1 METIAVY
8 WEPIVRVYGFD
19 IKCDISLLHLKC
31 SIETIDTLLYD
42 IEQQSETSPTF
53 LFSQLQL
60 QPPDVAHLYLAADHD
75 QISDYRNRLEAKE
88 VKNNLML
95 TAHSPADLLFFHGP
109 HFQDRFGIAN
119 NVFKTL
125 DPMGITVHTIGCTG
139 TSIFIVTG
147 GGQAEKAREM
157 LTETFAVPL

>member
-19 IKCDISLLHLKC
+19 IKADISLLHLKC
-31 SIETIDTLLYD
+31 STETIDTFLND
-42 IEQQSETSPTF
+42 IEQHVETSSTF

-60 QPPDVAHLYLAADHD
+60 QQPGMAHLYLAADHD
-75 QISDYRNRLEAKE
+75 HISDYRNGLETDRMDSD
-88 VKNNLML
+88 LMV
-95 TAHSPADLLFFHGP
+95 TAFSPVDLLFFHGP

-157 LTETFAVPL
+157 LTEAFAVPL

>member
-1 METIAVY
+1 LETIAVY

-19 IKCDISLLHLKC
+19 IKADISLLHLKC
-31 SIETIDTLLYD
+31 STETIDTLLAD
-42 IEQQSETSPTF
+42 IERQAETSPTF

-60 QPPDVAHLYLAADHD
+60 QPPDISHLYLAADHD
-75 QISDYRNRLEAKE
+75 HISGYRNGLEENAT
-88 VKNNLML
+88 KNGLML
-95 TAHSPADLLFFHGP
+95 TAHSPVDLLFFHGP

-125 DPMGITVHTIGCTG
+125 DPLGITVYTIGCTG

-147 GGQAEKAREM
+147 GGQAQKARKM
-157 LTETFAVPL
+157 LTEAFAVPF

>member
-19 IKCDISLLHLKC
+19 IKAEISLLHLKC
-31 SIETIDTLLYD
+31 STETIDTFLYG
-42 IEQQSETSPTF
+42 IEQQADAAATF
-53 LFSQLQL
+53 LFSQLQI
-60 QPPDVAHLYLAADHD
+60 QPPDIAHMYLAAEHD
-75 QISDYRNRLEAKE
+75 QISDYRNELEGKDLSDD
-88 VKNNLML
+88 LML
-95 TAHSPADLLFFHGP
+95 TAYSPVDLLFFHGP

-125 DPMGITVHTIGCTG
+125 DPTGITVHTIGCTG

-147 GGQAEKAREM
+147 GGQAEQAREM
-157 LTETFAVPL
+157 LTEAFAAPL